1 MACRGGGSNPPPD
14 SRGRPSFDF
23 LVRSEFYA
31 RTDTIDR
38 LVAVQRKDDPL
49 VAPIGRRLVAQDIG
63 AADVE
68 DRKSVVSGKSVSVRV
83 DLGGRRIMK
92 KKRIAEQYIIRE
104 RMRI

>member
-49 VAPIGRRLVAQDIG
+49 VAPIGRRLVAQVIG
-63 AADVE
+63 AADVGPQLVGPALADAE
-68 DRKSVVSGKSVSVRV
+68 VEPA
-83 DLGGRRIMK
+83 GGADGGQERTS
-92 KKRIAEQYIIRE
+92 AVEGRE
-104 RMRI
+104 GSWRL